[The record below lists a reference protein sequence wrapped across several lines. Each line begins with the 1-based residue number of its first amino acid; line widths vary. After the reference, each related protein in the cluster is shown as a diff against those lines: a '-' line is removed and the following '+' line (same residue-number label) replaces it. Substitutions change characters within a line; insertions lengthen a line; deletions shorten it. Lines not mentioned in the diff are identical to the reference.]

1 MSKCPVM
8 KAFTTKGKVV
18 YVYCGQWSCNR
29 CAKMLAKVWG
39 WRVRIHIDKR
49 SRQAYFWTFTMGS
62 RFRTA
67 QQGFEALPSLFAK
80 LREVMRNQPEK
91 WEYCAFV
98 EGQPNRGY
106 MPHFHIISL
115 TKEPRRIKDLAVS
128 CGFGYQATSTKVTS
142 SKAGQYC
149 AKYASKQS
157 PVTPKGFR
165 RVRTSHG
172 WSKLPGSTNP
182 DEYIVRSKAEHL
194 WEYFLR
200 VHELTGVPVDL
211 LYDRWELG
219 PYTPEAS
226 GEAQGDAPASGE
238 SSER

>member
-1 MSKCPVM
+1 MTAKCPVM
-8 KAFTTKGKVV
+8 KAFTSKGRVV

-29 CAKMLAKVWG
+29 CAKMLAKQWG
-39 WRVRIHIDKR
+39 WRVRIHIELR
-49 SRQAYFWTFTMGS
+49 GQQAYFWTFTLPS

-67 QQGFEALPSLFAK
+67 KQGFQELPKLFAK
-80 LREVMRNQPEK
+80 IREAMRLSGEK

-115 TKEPRRIKDLAVS
+115 RKSPYRIKDFAVH
-128 CGFGYQATSTKVTS
+128 CGFGYQATETKVNS
-142 SKAGQYC
+142 SKAANYC

-157 PVTPKGFR
+157 PVTPRGFR

-172 WSKLPGSTNP
+172 WAKLPENKGDT
-182 DEYIVRSKAEHL
+182 YIVQSRTEHL
-194 WEYFLR
+194 WEYLIR
-200 VHELTGVPVDL
+200 VSEETGVAVDL

-219 PYTPEAS
+219 PFNPTDDS
-226 GEAQGDAPASGE
+226 GEPRGLE
-238 SSER
+238 C